1 MTRIRL
7 IITKIC
13 SLGLDEVTC
22 MPGCPEKQRKLFP
35 RTVCCSVDYKLYIAA
50 VAQCGTAAHE

>member
-7 IITKIC
+7 IITNIC
-13 SLGLDEVTC
+13 SLDMDEVTC

-35 RTVCCSVDYKLYIAA
+35 RTVVDYKLYIAA
-50 VAQCGTAAHE
+50 VAQCGTVARE